1 MKIIYYSVAT
11 IFCICVDIL
20 PAKSSEA
27 RQTCKV
33 NDPTGTP
40 LNVRDEPGKNL
51 VSTIKNGTEIELI
64 DTTQDI
70 KKRTWARVG
79 NYHQGGYQVWGWV
92 FKDFIQCGYSSQSKK
107 TSTSEFHN
115 LVIPPISSLHSPKKI
130 KTAGTAVIFKG
141 KMWVTGTLA
150 ITSSKSSSPN
160 GEKLRVTLIPDNM
173 SPIPRF
179 IPYEFDVQIN
189 DGKKV
194 TSEVFGDVA
203 RRISNQQIKTAYV
216 HGRFLIINYETGT
229 ICDSGWARG
238 DLLLAEVPPN
248 TIVLSEPK
256 RRIEC

>member
-1 MKIIYYSVAT
+1 M
-11 IFCICVDIL
+11 FCVCMGIL

-27 RQTCKV
+27 RQICKV

-40 LNVRDEPGKNL
+40 LNIRDEPGKNL
-51 VSTIKNGTEIELI
+51 VGTLKNGTEIELI
-64 DTTQDI
+64 DTTQDT
-70 KKRTWARVG
+70 KKRTWAKVG
-79 NYHQGGYQVWGWV
+79 SYHQGGYQVWGWV
-92 FKDFIQCGYSSQSKK
+92 FKGFIKCGYSSQSQQ
-107 TSTSEFHN
+107 TSTAEFHN
-115 LVIPPISSLHSPKKI
+115 LVIPPVSSLHSPKKI
-130 KTAGTAVIFKG
+130 KMAGTAVILKG
-141 KMWVTGTLA
+141 KMWVTGILA
-150 ITSSKSSSPN
+150 ITSSESGSPN
-160 GEKLRVTLIPDNM
+160 GKKLRVTLIPDSM

-179 IPYEFDVQIN
+179 IPYEFDIQIN

-203 RRISNQQIKTAYV
+203 RRISNQQIKTAYA
-216 HGRFLIINYETGT
+216 HGRFLITNYETGV